1 MKEIIIDAELLKTL
15 TPNEFY
21 MYSALRKA
29 ISESTDGKV
38 DCYEVEAPRLTEKQK
53 IKAIQSLEIKGL
65 IRRRQCELSNP
76 AREEIASVS
85 VREEFA
91 AVQPETQT
99 VTVPQPE
106 VKQEIPT
113 ISEEEEAARL
123 HKEAEEWQR
132 KKEEEQREKDRQRA
146 ERIENEQL
154 RAKKRTW
161 IIETIY
167 KKEGGDINQIVRDV
181 DHNLNGTEEDNKFF
195 DYMIEKI
202 QTQYPDARWGID
214 NSNSN
219 NNSNINSNDDNIIN
233 EIFNFDYSD

>member
-38 DCYEVEAPRLTEKQK
+38 DCYEVEAPRLTEKQR

-65 IRRRQCELSNP
+65 IRRRQCELSNS
-76 AREEIASVS
+76 AREEIASAP

-91 AVQPETQT
+91 AVQP
-99 VTVPQPE
+99 VTAPQSE
-106 VKQEIPT
+106 AKEEIPT
-113 ISEEEEAARL
+113 ISEEDEAARL

-181 DHNLNGTEEDNKFF
+181 DHNLNGTEKDNEFF
-195 DYMIEKI
+195 DYMIDKI
-202 QTQYPDARWGID
+202 QKEYPDVRWGID
-214 NSNSN
+214 NSN
-219 NNSNINSNDDNIIN
+219 NNSNSNSNDDDIIN